1 MEENDKKEQGVWASF
16 INEFRAKKVADLG
29 VFTIR
34 EKEFFLIK
42 AFKYAVNYS
51 VYGFVMFMTFVIL
64 SITLVAA

>member
-1 MEENDKKEQGVWASF
+1 MEENNKKPEGVWQSF
-16 INEFRAKKVADLG
+16 LNEFKTKKVADVG
-29 VFTIR
+29 VFTV
-34 EKEFFLIK
+34 KENDFFLIK

>member
-1 MEENDKKEQGVWASF
+1 MEDKNKKPEGVWASF
-16 INEFRAKKVADLG
+16 LNEFKAKKVADVG
-29 VFTIR
+29 VFTIK